1 MAFAEYRQVA
11 RVTSDAGC
19 CAVPAVAARD
29 FISRLTRGNPV
40 NLASL
45 LDLPSMIVPDAMA
58 LIDISGPSPREI
70 TYGELRANVGQTA
83 GLLTELG
90 VTAGDRVGVFATN
103 SASCLESI
111 FATSAIG
118 ATVVPMNY
126 RAADEEVSHLLADSG
141 AKVVFA
147 ETRYREL
154 IERCRPENVVEI
166 VYLDDDYIA
175 RRDAAEEWPLVND
188 VEDDELAALL
198 YTSGTTSLPKGVKLT
213 HGALTG
219 YIMGANDAADGED
232 HGRMC
237 LAAPLYHIAGLTS
250 LLNALYSGRVTVMM
264 SQFEPDAWL
273 EAVATHRVS
282 HAFLVPTM
290 LAKVLE
296 SEKLDSADLTSLEAL
311 TYGAAPMPPA
321 VIKRAIERF
330 PASVGFSGAY
340 GQTET
345 TSTVA
350 VLGPDD
356 HVLDSE
362 LKLARI
368 RSVGQVLDDVEIR
381 IVDPEGNVMGV
392 GEPGEVQLRTYRA
405 MDGYWGAEEK
415 TRVTIDTEGW
425 VHTGDLGYLDDDNYL
440 FLSGRSG
447 DMIIRGGENV
457 APEEVE
463 AVLYEHP
470 DVVEAAVV
478 GLTDETWGERVVAT
492 IVLRDGGSVDAVAA
506 HCKEHLAAFKRPDAI
521 HIAQELPRTSTGKLL
536 RRHLIPVLEE
546 LGI

>member
-1 MAFAEYRQVA
+1 M
-11 RVTSDAGC
+11 
-19 CAVPAVAARD
+19 
-29 FISRLTRGNPV
+29 

-45 LDLPSMIVPDAMA
+45 LDLPSMIVPESVA
-58 LIDISGPSPREI
+58 LIDTTAPGGAREV
-70 TYGELRANVGQTA
+70 TYEELRAAVGLAA

-90 VTAGDRVGVFATN
+90 VEHGDRVGVFATN
-103 SASCLESI
+103 STALIEAI

-118 ATVVPMNY
+118 ATIVPMNY

-141 AKVVFA
+141 SKVLFT

-154 IERCRPENVVEI
+154 VERCRPDTLTDI
-166 VYLDDDYIA
+166 IYLDEDYTA

-188 VEDDELAALL
+188 VEDEELATLL
-198 YTSGTTSLPKGVKLT
+198 YTSGTTSMPKGVKLT

-219 YIMGANDAADGED
+219 YIMGANDAADGSD
-232 HGRMC
+232 IGRMI

-250 LLNALYSGRVTVMM
+250 FLNALYAGRVTVVM
-264 SQFEPDAWL
+264 SQFTPEDWL
-273 EAVATHRVS
+273 RYVELHQVT

-296 SEKLDSADLTSLEAL
+296 SPALATADLSSLEAL

-321 VIKRAIERF
+321 VIKRAIDAF
-330 PASVGFSGAY
+330 PTTVSFSGAY

-356 HVLDSE
+356 HVLDSD

-381 IVDPEGNVMGV
+381 IVDPEGNVLGV

-415 TRVTIDTEGW
+415 TRVTIDTDGW

-447 DMIIRGGENV
+447 DMIIRGGENI

-478 GLTDETWGERVVAT
+478 GLPDETWGERVVAAL
-492 IVLRDGGSVDAVAA
+492 VLREGGSVEAVQA
-506 HCKEHLAAFKRPDAI
+506 HCHEHLASFKRPDAI
-521 HIAQELPRTSTGKLL
+521 HLTDELPRTSTGKLL

>member
-1 MAFAEYRQVA
+1 M
-11 RVTSDAGC
+11 
-19 CAVPAVAARD
+19 
-29 FISRLTRGNPV
+29 

-45 LDLPSMIVPDAMA
+45 LDLPSMIAPDSVVI
-58 LIDISGPSPREI
+58 IDTTTDGEPRVI
-70 TYGELRANVGQTA
+70 TYEELRTAVSQTT
-83 GLLTELG
+83 GLLLGLG
-90 VTAGDRVGVFATN
+90 VEPGDRVGLFATN
-103 SASCLESI
+103 STEMLEAL
-111 FATSAIG
+111 FAVSALG
-118 ATVVPMNY
+118 ATLVPMNY
-126 RAADEEVSHLLADSG
+126 RAADEEVTHLLADSG
-141 AKVVFA
+141 AKLVFA
-147 ETRYREL
+147 ETRYRDL
-154 IERCRPENVVEI
+154 IESCRPASLEHVIHLDEDYVE
-166 VYLDDDYIA
+166 
-175 RRDAAEEWPLVND
+175 RRDGADEYPLVAE

-219 YIMGANDAADGED
+219 YIMGANDAADGSD
-232 HGRMC
+232 LGRMI

-250 LLNALYSGRVTVMM
+250 MLNALYSGRVTVVM
-264 SQFEPDAWL
+264 SQFEADEWLKQVDAQS
-273 EAVATHRVS
+273 VT

-290 LAKVLE
+290 LARVLE
-296 SEKLDSADLTSLEAL
+296 SDKLADASLTSLEAL

-330 PASVGFSGAY
+330 PNTVAFSGAY

-356 HVLDSE
+356 HVLDSDQ
-362 LKLARI
+362 KLARLS
-368 RSVGQVLDDVEIR
+368 SVGQVLDDVEVR
-381 IVDPEGNVMGV
+381 IVDPL
-392 GEPGEVQLRTYRA
+392 GEVLGPGEIGEVQLMTYRA

-415 TRVTIDTEGW
+415 TRVTIDDEGW
-425 VHTGDLGYLDDDNYL
+425 VHTGDLGFLDDDNYL

-463 AVLYEHP
+463 AVLHEHE
-470 DVVEAAVV
+470 DVLDAAVV
-478 GLTDETWGERVVAT
+478 GLKDETWGERVVAT
-492 IVLRDGGSVDAVAA
+492 IVLRDGGSIDAIEA
-506 HCKEHLAAFKRPDAI
+506 HAHEHLASFKRPDAF
-521 HIAQELPRTSTGKLL
+521 HVADELPRTSTGKIL

>member
-1 MAFAEYRQVA
+1 M
-11 RVTSDAGC
+11 
-19 CAVPAVAARD
+19 
-29 FISRLTRGNPV
+29 

-45 LDLPSMIVPDAMA
+45 LDLPSMIAPDSIVA
-58 LIDISGPSPREI
+58 IDTTTDGEDRAI
-70 TYGELRANVGQTA
+70 TYEELRAAVSQTC
-83 GLLTELG
+83 GLLMELG
-90 VTAGDRVGVFATN
+90 VGAGDRVGLFATN
-103 SASCLESI
+103 SAAMLEAL
-111 FATSAIG
+111 FACSAVG
-118 ATVVPMNY
+118 ATLVPMNY

-141 AKVVFA
+141 AKLLFA
-147 ETRYREL
+147 ETRYRDL
-154 IERCRPENVVEI
+154 IESCRPESLENI
-166 VYLDDDYIA
+166 IYLDDDYA
-175 RRDAAEEWPLVND
+175 AKRDAAEEFPLVND
-188 VEDDELAALL
+188 VEDEDLAALL

-219 YIMGANDAADGED
+219 YIMAANDAADGSD
-232 HGRMC
+232 LGRMI

-250 LLNALYSGRVTVMM
+250 MLNALYSGRITVIM
-264 SQFEPDAWL
+264 SQFEPDRWL
-273 EAVATHRVS
+273 ELIGTHDVT

-296 SEKLDSADLTSLEAL
+296 SDKLDGADLSSLEAL

-330 PASVGFSGAY
+330 PDSVGFSGAY

-356 HVLDSE
+356 HVLDSDQ
-362 LKLARI
+362 KLARLS
-368 RSVGQVLDDVEIR
+368 SVGQVLDDVEVR
-381 IVDPEGNVMGV
+381 IVDPLGAVLEP
-392 GEPGEVQLRTYRA
+392 GEAGEVQLRTYRA

-415 TRVTIDTEGW
+415 TRVTIDEEGW
-425 VHTGDLGYLDDDNYL
+425 VHTGDLGFLDDDNYL

-463 AVLYEHP
+463 AVLYEHE
-470 DVVEAAVV
+470 DVIDAAVV
-478 GLTDETWGERVVAT
+478 GLSDETWGERVVAAV
-492 IVLRDGGSVDAVAA
+492 VLRPGGSVDAIGDHA
-506 HCKEHLAAFKRPDAI
+506 KEHLAAFKRPDAF
-521 HIAQELPRTSTGKLL
+521 HIADDLPRTSTGKLL
-536 RRHLIPVLEE
+536 RRHLVPILEE